1 MKIEKLLNRL
11 RCKLIKLRFQPIRVM
26 VFHHVS
32 AMRDLLV
39 CQEDDWTQLDQFKQN
54 LEKLREQYIF
64 ISLSDA
70 CHKLQYDL
78 FRFRKYA
85 VLTTDDGLASVLNV
99 ITWLEE
105 KRIPL
110 TLFVNTRYMEG
121 DTLKPVHQKW
131 LHELEPNADE
141 KEIAKRMYLS
151 KKQIWSLASPYI
163 EIGMHGHKHLNVQQI
178 REAQF
183 EEDIKACRERLSNHP
198 QYVPMYAYPWGCAT
212 NESLDFLKNEG
223 IISVLVKGGKN
234 YQWEGYID
242 RECIDNKVI

>member
-1 MKIEKLLNRL
+1 MGFFAKIEK
-11 RCKLIKLRFQPIRVM
+11 KLMKLRLQPIRVF

-32 AMRDLLV
+32 AVRDTQV
-39 CQEDDWTQLDQFKQN
+39 CQQEDWTQLDQFKHNIGRLSQN
-54 LEKLREQYIF
+54 YTF
-64 ISLSDA
+64 ISLSEA
-70 CHKLQYDL
+70 YHKLQHDKI
-78 FRFRKYA
+78 RCHKYA

-141 KEIAKRMYLS
+141 EEIAKRMYLS
-151 KKQIWSLASPYI
+151 KKQIWSLASQYI
-163 EIGMHGHKHLNVQQI
+163 EIGMHGHEHLNVQQI

-212 NESLDFLKNEG
+212 KESLDFLKSEG
-223 IISVLVKGGKN
+223 IIPVLVRGGKN